1 MQVILL
7 SFGYKYGLPDAE
19 TVFDMRFL
27 DNPYY
32 VPGLKGGTGLE
43 EAVAAYVLDRDSAR
57 DFLAM
62 LVPLLLFY
70 LRAHA
75 AAGRQEMRLAYG
87 CTGGRHRS
95 VAVVE
100 ELRRILAAHEL
111 AVRVEHRDIDR
122 E

>member
-32 VPGLKGGTGLE
+32 VPELKGGTGLE
-43 EAVAAYVLDRDSAR
+43 EPVAAYVLDRDSAR

-70 LRAHA
+70 LRGHA
-75 AAGRQEMRLAYG
+75 AAGRQELRLAFG

-100 ELRRILAAHEL
+100 ELRRILVAHDL
-111 AVRVEHRDIDR
+111 AVQVEHRDIDR